1 MRKKI
6 GIYIALF
13 IALLLIGGC
22 LTACEMGGEAD
33 KESGAKDEQSGEKEY
48 TYEEAVAFL
57 DKGDKE
63 NAILALRNCDDEK
76 AVAKRKE
83 LYISLYG
90 EEFYNKIHNAKKGD
104 VITFGTFEQDDNET
118 NGKEAIEWIV
128 LDKEKDGRL
137 LLLTKYCIERVSY
150 HKQAVDITWEEC
162 FIRSWLNKGFLDDSF
177 TKEEQWIIPTSY
189 VVNEDNPLYGTDG
202 GNDTYDKAFLL
213 SIKEAQ
219 DYFENDRARMTS
231 ATELAKLHYAYTDP
245 FNNTAWWLR
254 SPSFKSNKAAV
265 VADHGEVYIG
275 AYHKVTDMIFATR
288 PALRVDLS

>member
-1 MRKKI
+1 MKKI
-6 GIYIALF
+6 RNLIVLFLALCMVCGS
-13 IALLLIGGC
+13 LIGCQKDGSS
-22 LTACEMGGEAD
+22 D
-33 KESGAKDEQSGEKEY
+33 KDGSGEDVKFGEQKY
-48 TYEEAVAFL
+48 KYEDAVAYL

-76 AVAKRKE
+76 AAAKRKE

-104 VITFGTFEQDDNET
+104 VITFGSFNQDDNET
-118 NGKEAIEWIV
+118 NGNEPIEWIV

-150 HKQAVDITWEEC
+150 NKKAVDITWEDC

-189 VVNEDNPLYGTDG
+189 VVNDDNPLYGTDG

-219 DYFENDRARMTS
+219 DYFENDRARITS
-231 ATELAKLHYAYTDP
+231 ATEIAKLHYAYVDP

-265 VADHGEVYIG
+265 VADHGEIYIG

-288 PALRVDLS
+288 PALRIDLS

>member
-1 MRKKI
+1 MKKFSI
-6 GIYIALF
+6 IALVL
-13 IALLLIGGC
+13 ALLMSGSMV
-22 LTACEMGGEAD
+22 ACKKTSSEGDAGTDNQAMG
-33 KESGAKDEQSGEKEY
+33 EQKY
-48 TYEEAVAFL
+48 KYEDAVAFL

-63 NAILALRNCDDEK
+63 NAILALRNSDGAE
-76 AVAKRKE
+76 AAAKRKE

-104 VITFGTFEQDDNET
+104 VITFGTFEQDDNEQ

-137 LLLTKYCIERVSY
+137 LLITKYCIERVSY

-162 FIRSWLNKGFLDDSF
+162 FMRSWLNKGFLDDSF
-177 TKEEQWIIPTSY
+177 TKEEQWIIPTSH
-189 VVNEDNPLYGTDG
+189 VVNDDNPLYGTNG

-219 DYFENDRARMTS
+219 DYFETNQSRMTS
-231 ATELAKLHYAYTDP
+231 ATELAKLHYAYADP
-245 FNNTAWWLR
+245 FDNTTWWLR

-265 VADHGEVYIG
+265 VADDGEIYIG

>member
-1 MRKKI
+1 MKKI
-6 GIYIALF
+6 LILAISSLL
-13 IALLLIGGC
+13 ALLLLGC
-22 LTACEMGGEAD
+22 
-33 KESGAKDEQSGEKEY
+33 ESAASDEGKKDQGPSGEKSY
-48 TYEEAVAFL
+48 TYTEAKAFL
-57 DKGDKE
+57 DSGDKE
-63 NAILALRNCDDEK
+63 KAILALRNCDDKE
-76 AVAKRKE
+76 AAAKRKE

-104 VITFGTFEQDDNET
+104 VISFGSFEQDDNEG
-118 NGKEAIEWIV
+118 NGKEPIEWIV
-128 LDKEKDGRL
+128 LDVEKDGRL
-137 LLLTKYCIERVSY
+137 VLLTKYCIERVSY
-150 HKQAVDITWEEC
+150 HKKAEDITWEEC

-189 VVNEDNPLYGTDG
+189 VENDDNPLYGTDG

-231 ATELAKLHYAYTDP
+231 ATEIAKLHYAYTDP

-265 VADHGEVYIG
+265 IADDGEVYIG
-275 AYHKVTDMIFATR
+275 AYQVG
-288 PALRVDLS
+288 S

>member
-1 MRKKI
+1 MKKVWI
-6 GIYIALF
+6 IIISIILV
-13 IALLLIGGC
+13 LLLAGGGVAAYFM
-22 LTACEMGGEAD
+22 LGSDPE
-33 KESGAKDEQSGEKEY
+33 EQSDDGPSGEKAY
-48 TYEEAVAFL
+48 TYDEATAFL
-57 DKGDKE
+57 ESGDKE
-63 NAILALRNCDDEK
+63 NAILALRNSKGDE
-76 AVAKRKE
+76 AAAKRKE

-104 VITFGTFEQDDNET
+104 VITFGTFEQDDNEG
-118 NGKEAIEWIV
+118 NGKEDIEWIV

-137 LLLTKYCIERVSY
+137 LLITKYCIECVRY
-150 HKQAVDITWEEC
+150 NKKAEDITWEDC
-162 FIRSWLNKGFLDDSF
+162 FMRSWLNKGFLDDCF

-189 VVNEDNPLYGTDG
+189 VVNDDNPLYGTDG

-231 ATELAKLHYAYTDP
+231 ATEVAKLHYAYADP

-265 VADHGEVYIG
+265 VADDGEVYIG

-288 PALRVDLS
+288 PALRIDLS

>member
-1 MRKKI
+1 MKKVI
-6 GIYIALF
+6 ITIVSILL
-13 IALLLIGGC
+13 ALLLISGGV
-22 LTACEMGGEAD
+22 AAYFFFFAPEEED
-33 KESGAKDEQSGEKEY
+33 QGEKGPAAEKTY
-48 TYEEAVAFL
+48 TYNEAVAFL
-57 DKGDKE
+57 DSGDKE
-63 NAILALRNCDDEK
+63 NAILALRNAKGDE
-76 AVAKRKE
+76 AAAKRKE

-104 VITFGTFEQDDNET
+104 VITFGTFEQDDDES

-137 LLLTKYCIERVSY
+137 LLITKYCIERVSY
-150 HKQAVDITWEEC
+150 NKKAEDVTWETC

-202 GNDTYDKAFLL
+202 GNDTLDKAFLL

-231 ATELAKLHYAYTDP
+231 ATEIAKLHYAYVDP

-265 VADHGEVYIG
+265 IADDGEIYIG

-288 PALRVDLS
+288 PALRIDLS